1 MNIDE
6 NYNEEYQV
14 GPVKM
19 TCDDVPSDIDDI
31 FIKRNFLG
39 VLNGSAGSGKTNLL
53 VWLLTHRKGKGW
65 NQKFDRVYYI
75 SPSMDTID
83 KEIGVHEDRVYTDFS
98 CDVIWE
104 ILAIEAEHSADA
116 KENDEHLPQKLI
128 IIDDCIVELNKPKN
142 LACLMKL
149 IFNRR
154 HLGFSVLI
162 TSQKYN
168 MMPKKLRVSLANKGF
183 LVLFKTQNKKEIE
196 DIASEIIDLN
206 KHELEQLLEYVFPEE
221 EKFNFLY
228 VRFDKPLS
236 QQFHKNFNRLKL
248 NFLK

>member
-1 MNIDE
+1 M
-6 NYNEEYQV
+6 
-14 GPVKM
+14 
-19 TCDDVPSDIDDI
+19 S
-31 FIKRNFLG
+31 
-39 VLNGSAGSGKTNLL
+39 
-53 VWLLTHRKGKGW
+53 
-65 NQKFDRVYYI
+65 
-75 SPSMDTID
+75 
-83 KEIGVHEDRVYTDFS
+83 
-98 CDVIWE
+98 
-104 ILAIEAEHSADA
+104 AIEDA
-116 KENDEHLPQKLI
+116 QA
-128 IIDDCIVELNKPKN
+128 NKPKN